1 MSYSLVYVGPT
12 YLSTTVWIVTR
23 QLFAVVYPHI
33 IYLKIIAGVLIVIYN
48 NYIAIGMATQ
58 PL

>member
-12 YLSTTVWIVTR
+12 YLSTTVWIATR

-33 IYLKIIAGVLIVIYN
+33 RYLKIIAGVLIVIYN